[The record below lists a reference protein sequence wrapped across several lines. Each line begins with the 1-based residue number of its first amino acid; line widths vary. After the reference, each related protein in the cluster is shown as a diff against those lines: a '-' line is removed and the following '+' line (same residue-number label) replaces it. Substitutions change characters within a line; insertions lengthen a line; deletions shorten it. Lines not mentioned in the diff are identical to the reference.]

1 MLIDDFLN
9 YLRYERNY
17 SNYTIGAYSKDL
29 DQFQRYV
36 REHREGVF
44 NPGEID
50 SDFVRSWIVSLMDEK
65 LSPVSVNRKL
75 SSLKSFFKFLMK
87 RGIVSANP
95 LRLVSG
101 PKTKKPLPYFIK
113 DSELE
118 ALLDGDGFDEDFEG
132 VRNRLVIEMLYDT
145 GMRRSELIGI
155 RNVDVDYE
163 AMQVKVTGKR
173 NKQRLIP
180 FAEGL
185 KNLMLAYTEVRDR
198 EVEAAGEWFFVR
210 KNGNQLSTGIVYN
223 IVKKQLSEI
232 PMLAKRSPHVL
243 RHSFATSMLNNGAE
257 LIMDVRIQ
265 AIHFDATAQLEAFIQ
280 KKVSKLEQYFDGII
294 LAEVTL
300 KVVKPETVKNKQ
312 ASIMLSVKNGE
323 CFADKINDT
332 FEGAIDDCVEALEKQ
347 LVKFK
352 EKIRAK

>member
-87 RGIVSANP
+87 QGFVSVNP
-95 LRLVSG
+95 LRFVTG
-101 PKTKKPLPYFIK
+101 PKTKKPLPTFVKEK
-113 DSELE
+113 DMEE
-118 ALLDGDGFDEDFEG
+118 LLDGDGFDEDFEG
-132 VRNRLVIEMLYDT
+132 VRDRLILEMLYDT
-145 GMRRSELIGI
+145 GVRRSELVGLQDIDI
-155 RNVDVDYE
+155 DYD
-163 AMQVKVTGKR
+163 AMLIKVTGKR

-180 FAEGL
+180 FAERL
-185 KNLMLAYTEVRDR
+185 KNLMLAYTEVRNR
-198 EVEAAGEWFFVR
+198 EVGAGSGWFFVR
-210 KNGNQLSTGIVYN
+210 KNGEQLSTGILYT
-223 IVKKQLSEI
+223 IVKKKLSDI
-232 PMLAKRSPHVL
+232 PTLAKCSPHVL

-257 LIMDVRIQ
+257 LNAVKELLGHSSLASTSIYT
-265 AIHFDATAQLEAFIQ
+265 HTTFEEL
-280 KKVSKLEQYFDGII
+280 KKVYHAHPRAQK
-294 LAEVTL
+294 
-300 KVVKPETVKNKQ
+300 
-312 ASIMLSVKNGE
+312 
-323 CFADKINDT
+323 
-332 FEGAIDDCVEALEKQ
+332 EGGL
-347 LVKFK
+347 L
-352 EKIRAK
+352 

>member
-1 MLIDDFLN
+1 MNVLIDSFLD

-17 SNYTIGAYSKDL
+17 SEYTINAYFKDL
-29 DQFQRYV
+29 QQF
-36 REHREGVF
+36 E
-44 NPGEID
+44 
-50 SDFVRSWIVSLMDEK
+50 DFVKEKKEGIFVPEEVDTDIVRNWIISLLDNK
-65 LSPVSVNRKL
+65 ISPVSVNRKL

-101 PKTKKPLPYFIK
+101 PKTKKPLPCFIK

-180 FAEGL
+180 FAERL
-185 KNLMLAYTEVRDR
+185 KNLMLAYTEVRNR
-198 EVEAAGEWFFVR
+198 EVDAGCGWFFVR
-210 KNGNQLSTGIVYN
+210 KNGEQLSTGILYT
-223 IVKKQLSEI
+223 IVKKRLSDI
-232 PMLAKRSPHVL
+232 PTLAKCSPHVL

-257 LIMDVRIQ
+257 LNAVKELLGHSSLASTSIYT
-265 AIHFDATAQLEAFIQ
+265 HTTLKKK
-280 KKVSKLEQYFDGII
+280 KKVYHAHPRAQK
-294 LAEVTL
+294 
-300 KVVKPETVKNKQ
+300 
-312 ASIMLSVKNGE
+312 
-323 CFADKINDT
+323 
-332 FEGAIDDCVEALEKQ
+332 EGGL
-347 LVKFK
+347 L
-352 EKIRAK
+352 